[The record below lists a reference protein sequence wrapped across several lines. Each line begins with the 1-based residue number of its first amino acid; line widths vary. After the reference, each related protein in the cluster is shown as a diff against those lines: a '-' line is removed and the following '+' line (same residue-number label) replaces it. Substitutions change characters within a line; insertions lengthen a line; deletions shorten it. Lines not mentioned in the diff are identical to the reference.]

1 MLKEAG
7 ILFAITLIAGLLL
20 GFVYELTKGPI
31 RLQEEKAVQEACQA
45 VFTDAG
51 HFEELD
57 PYIPS
62 DDTAQNLSDTGITI
76 GTVYEAQ
83 DASGEKL
90 GYVIQT
96 TSSEG
101 YGGNIVLYVGI
112 RLDGTVNDI
121 SILSISETPGLGMKA
136 GDVLVPQFHQKNVK
150 SFTYT
155 KTGSTSD
162 SEIDAISGAT
172 ITTRAVTNA
181 VNGMIMYRE
190 VLAMNKAGE
199 RLYNGIIKENPTF
212 VLMLGMCPTLA
223 VTTSAMNGLGMG
235 LTTAVVLT
243 MSNLIISLLRKVIP
257 SRVRIPAF
265 IVIIASFVTAVQLLL
280 QAYLPSLNDA
290 LGVYIPLIVVNCIIL
305 GRAESYAYSNPPIPS
320 LFDGLG
326 MGLGF
331 SLALTCIGAVRE
343 ILAAGSVFGFRIM
356 PDSYVTINIFGLA
369 PGAFFVLAALTA
381 LQNYVKNKRKLAGKD
396 YEKIQ
401 SGCGHDCLHCG
412 ESGCSERFYDNTDT
426 SEDAVMDA
434 ARAAAKPKAA
444 TDDLETIDLDKEDK

>member
-1 MLKEAG
+1 MKNKNDVQAMLKEAG

-20 GFVYELTKGPI
+20 GFVYELTKEPI

-62 DDTAQNLSDTGITI
+62 GITI

-181 VNGMIMYRE
+181 VNG
-190 VLAMNKAGE
+190 
-199 RLYNGIIKENPTF
+199 
-212 VLMLGMCPTLA
+212 
-223 VTTSAMNGLGMG
+223 
-235 LTTAVVLT
+235 
-243 MSNLIISLLRKVIP
+243 SLL
-257 SRVRIPAF
+257 AF
-265 IVIIASFVTAVQLLL
+265 HDYVQ
-280 QAYLPSLNDA
+280 
-290 LGVYIPLIVVNCIIL
+290 G
-305 GRAESYAYSNPPIPS
+305 
-320 LFDGLG
+320 
-326 MGLGF
+326 
-331 SLALTCIGAVRE
+331 GAGNE
-343 ILAAGSVFGFRIM
+343 
-356 PDSYVTINIFGLA
+356 
-369 PGAFFVLAALTA
+369 
-381 LQNYVKNKRKLAGKD
+381 
-396 YEKIQ
+396 
-401 SGCGHDCLHCG
+401 
-412 ESGCSERFYDNTDT
+412 
-426 SEDAVMDA
+426 
-434 ARAAAKPKAA
+434 
-444 TDDLETIDLDKEDK
+444 